1 MVFGGGRSVEGKN
14 SIPKVFTPET
24 IFTAF
29 FSTGFFPPTIFTIIT
44 EIFRF

>member
-1 MVFGGGRSVEGKN
+1 MVFGGRSIEEKT

-29 FSTGFFPPTIFTIIT
+29 FSIGFPPPTIITIIT
-44 EIFRF
+44 